1 MMSDENT
8 IVWAQETPNPYAI
21 KFIVNSKL
29 KEEGKATFLDV
40 SECEELPLVKAV
52 FQVMGVKQVY
62 ISENTM
68 TVTHDGS
75 LMNEDLKSEVE
86 AGIISNFSEHDVNFK
101 MASDENKPKKIDRTH
116 LTEEQKEIEEILDRT
131 IRPGLR
137 ADGGDI
143 DVIDFKDN
151 ELKILFQGACGG
163 CPSALYGTLDAIQ
176 GILSSELNNP
186 ELKVVPI

>member
-1 MMSDENT
+1 MMSDENI

-21 KFIVNSKL
+21 KFIVNAKL
-29 KEEGKATFLDV
+29 KNEGKATFLDP
-40 SECEELPLVKAV
+40 SEASDLDLVKAV
-52 FQVMGVKQVY
+52 FNVMGVKQIY
-62 ISENTM
+62 ISDNTM

-86 AGIISNFSEHDVNFK
+86 AGILSNFAGHNADFKLESE
-101 MASDENKPKKIDRTH
+101 ANKPKKVDRSH
-116 LTEEQKEIEEILDRT
+116 LTDKEREIEEILDRT

-143 DVIDFKDN
+143 DIIDFKEN

-176 GILSSELNNP
+176 GILSNELNLP